1 LPPAEI
7 HRTGRFL
14 PTGET
19 VVQINGTGP
28 FDVMYLDP
36 SDDPRRK

>member
-1 LPPAEI
+1 
-7 HRTGRFL
+7 
-14 PTGET
+14 

-36 SDDPRRK
+36 SDDPRKK

>member
-1 LPPAEI
+1 
-7 HRTGRFL
+7 
-14 PTGET
+14 